1 MSQSETANPPRDLR
15 LRSHP
20 VLGDLPDAT
29 PVHITVDDR
38 EIEAREGE
46 MIAAALLAN
55 GIRVFRTT
63 PHSGEPRGPFCAV
76 GRCPDCMMTVDGVLN
91 VRTCETPVRDGMKI
105 ETQQGLGT
113 WKGGAS

>member
-1 MSQSETANPPRDLR
+1 MSASETAKGPSDMR
-15 LRSHP
+15 LRSHRL
-20 VLGDLPDAT
+20 LGELPEVAS
-29 PVHITVDDR
+29 VRVSVDGH

-46 MIAAALLAN
+46 VIAAALLAN
-55 GIRVFRTT
+55 GIRVFRTS

-91 VRTCETPVRDGMKI
+91 VRTCVTSVRDGMRI

-113 WKGGAS
+113 WKGVK